1 MLDGGACPH
10 QDCNEPKQTS
20 QTGIRGIQTCKFF
33 VRTILMDRKFKKNKS
48 LLPSIECNMTAA
60 KEHVSKAK
68 QTIQMVKERI
78 HGYWATLAFSH
89 IPKRMNIEFI
99 YLVILS

>member
-1 MLDGGACPH
+1 
-10 QDCNEPKQTS
+10 
-20 QTGIRGIQTCKFF
+20 
-33 VRTILMDRKFKKNKS
+33 MDRKFKKNKS